1 MAKTLICGD
10 CNASFLFGDAVCV
23 VEPLDDIFQDRMGAT
38 FFSRHCP
45 HCFSDYLLD
54 ATQCKNCGKVVQ
66 ESSIIHG
73 LCSECAN
80 DAIQGVTSYL
90 NSLQEPVGTFLREII
105 AESADWETIL

>member
-1 MAKTLICGD
+1 MEKTLICGD

-23 VEPLDDIFQDRMGAT
+23 VEPP
-38 FFSRHCP
+38 FFSSHCP

-54 ATQCKNCGKVVQ
+54 ATQCKNCGKVVKVVQ

-105 AESADWETIL
+105 SESADWETIL